1 MAAAFLQHKLAE
13 NGLADSYRVRS
24 AGTWAQNGLPASAY
38 ARLVMAEKGLDLSS
52 HLSHEL
58 TAQDVAQAALILVMT
73 QYHKEALLAEFPEA
87 RDKTFL
93 LSEMVGKRF
102 DIADP
107 FGTALMNYQYCANE
121 LENLIEEG
129 YEEILRLAG

>member
-1 MAAAFLQHKLAE
+1 MAAALLQRKLAE
-13 NGLADSYRVRS
+13 NGLADSYCVRS

-73 QYHKEALLAEFPEA
+73 QYHKEALVTEFPEA
-87 RDKTFL
+87 RDRVFL
-93 LSEMVGKRF
+93 LSEMAGKHF

-107 FGTALMNYQYCANE
+107 FGTALINYQYCADE

-129 YEEILRLAG
+129 YEEILRLVG